1 MEKNQLIITVNELNE
16 VEIDAFNFYSDDKQR

>member
-16 VEIDAFNFYSDDKQR
+16 VETDAFNFHSDDKQG